1 MDAIMSLSSNI
12 RRRLEQVLSTLD
24 DDSLG
29 PRLRQDAVRLW
40 NRAQKFASMNLIGP
54 EADHQTL
61 ELACY
66 ALQLPPRQARGII
79 SGKLGRTNL
88 RERCEQSAELLVSL
102 VGADVGDALLDKT
115 TRLLH
120 EIPHRAPVIDEAR
133 LLADVLNLEDFG
145 LTGLIVQTVQMALQ
159 GEGIEDLLA
168 AAEKREEYGYWSARL
183 KDGFHFEPIRAIA
196 RRRLE
201 TARQVVKMLADELA
215 QDHP

>member
-40 NRAQKFASMNLIGP
+40 NRAQKFAAMNLIGP
-54 EADHQTL
+54 DADRQSM

-66 ALQLPPRQARGII
+66 ALQLPPRQARGVIA
-79 SGKLGRTNL
+79 GKLGRTNL
-88 RERCEQSAELLVSL
+88 RDRCEQSAELLVSL
-102 VGADVGDALLDKT
+102 IGADVGDALLDST

-120 EIPHRAPVIDEAR
+120 EIPHRTPVIDEAR

-159 GEGIEDLLA
+159 GEGINDLLA
-168 AAEKREEYGYWSARL
+168 AAEKREQYGYWSARL
-183 KDGFHFEPIRAIA
+183 KDGFHFEPIRALA

>member
-1 MDAIMSLSSNI
+1 MSLSSHL

-24 DDSLG
+24 DDALG

-40 NRAQKFASMNLIGP
+40 KRAQKFVGMNLIGP
-54 EADHQTL
+54 ETDRQAL

-88 RERCEQSAELLVSL
+88 RERSEQAAELLVSL
-102 VGADVGDALLDKT
+102 VGPDVGDELLDKT

-120 EIPHRAPVIDEAR
+120 EIPHRSPVVDEAR

-159 GEGIEDLLA
+159 GDGIDDLLV

-215 QDHP
+215 EDQP